1 MNYSHFQYMHLGTLF
16 SWLKTTASNTIFGHS
31 VKLFNWLTVG
41 NNISYSQLI
50 CKLKN
55 RKRAR
60 ARQFNFL
67 VKSIAPPVGRYSKG
81 RDLLLHLPQRCQI
94 WQHVLFFVNF
104 CKFCSLH
111 IKSRD
116 FFFTNLIIFLFS
128 ARQREIFN
136 IRKSSNIKE
145 HAKN

>member
-60 ARQFNFL
+60 ARQFNFFATRL
-67 VKSIAPPVGRYSKG
+67 LELKRYTKTLKVKLKKGGALSVISEGVGGGYDVAWWYTTLG
-81 RDLLLHLPQRCQI
+81 R
-94 WQHVLFFVNF
+94 FVILIQFRN
-104 CKFCSLH
+104 SLH
-111 IKSRD
+111 NLSAM
-116 FFFTNLIIFLFS
+116 FTVICKLKMLMNGF
-128 ARQREIFN
+128 
-136 IRKSSNIKE
+136 K
-145 HAKN
+145 